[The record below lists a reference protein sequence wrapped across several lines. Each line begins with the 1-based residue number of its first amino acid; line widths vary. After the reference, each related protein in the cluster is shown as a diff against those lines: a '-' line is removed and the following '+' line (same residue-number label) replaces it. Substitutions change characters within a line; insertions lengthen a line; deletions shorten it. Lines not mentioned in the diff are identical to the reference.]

1 MFEEI
6 IIKHRQKLAQS
17 IGTNKRFVALSEIL
31 ANNLVDETYKTYFNA
46 EVNSWIYEEQ
56 IRRET
61 NPLFDFRNDKIK
73 LQLEEFDKTLFQI
86 ARFDRPTLTASIESA
101 VTTRLNYLIRPR
113 TTLKWFVF
121 RGEPTKPYI
130 EIIKRLSFFNGY
142 DYLISGFVTYV
153 NDNNLIASER
163 DLLSVLEFTDIIE
176 KIDNKVLYALQ
187 PEEFVDFLMPMV
199 AFFNPDKPS
208 VDKTTLFPIE
218 ALIIFLDDKGIEPL
232 KNRLEELL
240 LNKDI
245 KEINGEMFIKEI
257 YGLLTEI
264 ERDPDTYRKNFEEN
278 FGIEPPNVAEQSDTI
293 DANDESKTNEVEMN
307 ISELEEILDDKI
319 DDGSEDDLEAKIHE
333 GYREMMELNKELAEI
348 SRTLNKMKSRV
359 PETGNNKSKDD
370 DKNKDDEKK

>member
-278 FGIEPPNVAEQSDTI
+278 FGIEPPNVDEQSDTI
-293 DANDESKTNEVEMN
+293 DANDESKTDEVEMN